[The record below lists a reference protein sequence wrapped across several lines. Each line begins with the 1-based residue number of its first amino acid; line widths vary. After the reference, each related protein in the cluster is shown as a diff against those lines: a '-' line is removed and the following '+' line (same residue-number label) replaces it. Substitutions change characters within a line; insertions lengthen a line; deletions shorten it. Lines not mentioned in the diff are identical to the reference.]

1 MTRSSSGGV
10 QRVGM
15 VIGLRDDSIEEYKR
29 LHADDHPSVRDL
41 LQRYNM
47 RNFSIFL
54 HRLPDGRLYE
64 FAYFEYVGAD
74 LEADMAALNA
84 EPRNREWLAL
94 CDPMQRPLPGESSWG
109 MMEPIYF
116 NP

>member
-1 MTRSSSGGV
+1 MSEPHANDV

-15 VIGLRDDSIEEYKR
+15 VIGLRDEMAGPYR
-29 LHADDHPSVRDL
+29 ALHADDEPGVRDL
-41 LQRYNM
+41 LRRYNL

-64 FAYFEYVGAD
+64 FAYFEYVGDD
-74 LEADMAALNA
+74 LDADMAALNA
-84 EPRNREWLAL
+84 EPRNLAWLTR
-94 CDPMQRPLPGESSWG
+94 CDPMQLPLPGEDSWAV
-109 MMEPIYF
+109 MEPIYH